1 LSRRSAYQGSSSA
14 TSAGLG
20 YLTKSAQPTT
30 TRVVVV
36 HRLTE
41 REDIVRAA
49 GTWGQAKFGA
59 KRRGATGS
67 LDQVQQRHDQTEQ
80 ALQTVSA
87 AIPSTW
93 RRGAVE
99 RADLDRFL
107 FEPDDVI
114 VIVGPDGLVANTAKY
129 LTGQPVIGINPD
141 PTSVTGV
148 LVKHQAQACAALL
161 AKLSD
166 RRATAELRTMVRA
179 ATDDGLELNALNEVY
194 LGHPGHQS
202 ARYQL
207 ITPDGQ
213 TEAQSSSGLLVGT
226 GTGASGWLLSTAR
239 ERTTNLPPPAPTA
252 PDLNWYVRE
261 AWPSPATGATL
272 TAGTLP
278 AGTELQIRIG
288 ADGLVAFGDGI
299 ESDHLTLTWGQTV
312 TFRAADRKLNLVLG

>member
-1 LSRRSAYQGSSSA
+1 VIKSS
-14 TSAGLG
+14 
-20 YLTKSAQPTT
+20 QPST

-41 REDIVRAA
+41 RENIVRTA

-59 KRRGATGS
+59 KRRGADGS
-67 LDQVQQRHDQTEQ
+67 LAQVQQRHDQTEQ

-87 AIPSTW
+87 AIPSSW

-141 PTSVTGV
+141 PTSVAGV
-148 LVKHQAQACAALL
+148 LVKHQAQACATLL
-161 AKLSD
+161 AKIGD
-166 RRATAELRTMVRA
+166 HRAAAEQRTMVQA
-179 ATDDGLELNALNEVY
+179 STDDGLELNALNEVY

-202 ARYQL
+202 SRYQL

-226 GTGASGWLLSTAR
+226 GTGSSGWLLSAAR
-239 ERTTNLPPPAPTA
+239 ERATHLPPLAPTD

-261 AWPSPATGATL
+261 AWPSPTTGATL
-272 TAGTLP
+272 TAGTLTS
-278 AGTELQIRIG
+278 GSELQLRIG

-312 TFRAADRKLNLVLG
+312 TFRASDRKLNLVLG